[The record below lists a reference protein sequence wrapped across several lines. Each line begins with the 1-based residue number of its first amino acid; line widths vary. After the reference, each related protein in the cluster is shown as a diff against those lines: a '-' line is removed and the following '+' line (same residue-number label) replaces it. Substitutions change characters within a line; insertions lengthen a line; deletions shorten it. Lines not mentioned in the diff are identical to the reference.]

1 MIGSSNAEMG
11 MSNLENDIALN
22 ISDTSETPFGELPSA
37 LSRPAFNRTSTRR
50 VYFATSILIGLILVG
65 SVIVYL
71 SGRSH
76 VDPNAQHFVME
87 VEGMHCPLQC
97 GLRMASAL
105 ETIRWVIPESVTTNP
120 KTGVVS
126 FAVTSADAVNEDE
139 IHHVVE
145 QAGFGFKS
153 LAKW

>member
-1 MIGSSNAEMG
+1 
-11 MSNLENDIALN
+11 MSILEKDIAPI
-22 ISDTSETPFGELPSA
+22 ISDTSEAPFGEFPFA
-37 LSRPAFNRTSTRR
+37 PSRPAFNRTSTRR
-50 VYFATSILIGLILVG
+50 VYFVTSILIGLVVVG
-65 SVIVYL
+65 SVVAYL
-71 SGRSH
+71 SSRSH
-76 VDPNAQHFVME
+76 VDPNAPYFVME

-105 ETIRWVIPESVTTNP
+105 ETIKWVIPESVTTNP

-139 IHHVVE
+139 IRQVVE

-153 LAKW
+153 LEKR